1 AGPSMP
7 TESRNEL
14 LITIAQESKRMEQL
28 IGKLLEMTRLESG
41 SAAFAKEPF
50 DITEVIISAVDRWRN
65 NEQHREFRLDIPESP
80 PPVNGDP
87 VLIEQVLSN
96 LIENALEHAPAQS
109 PVEIH
114 VMARGESVLI
124 RVMDRG
130 PGLPRHDTQRIFEKF
145 YRGARS
151 PHRAGLGLGLAICRA
166 ILQLHHG
173 TITARNRD
181 GGGAEF
187 QITIPTTASI

>member
-1 AGPSMP
+1 
-7 TESRNEL
+7 
-14 LITIAQESKRMEQL
+14 MEGL

-41 SAAFAKEPF
+41 NPVIQK
-50 DITEVIISAVDRWRN
+50 DLVDVREVIISAVARWRN
-65 NEQHREFRLDIPESP
+65 NDLHRAFQVLIPESLP
-80 PPVNGDP
+80 SVHGDP

-96 LIENALEHAPAQS
+96 LIENALEHAPDQT
-109 PVEIH
+109 PIEIN
-114 VMARGESVLI
+114 AISRPDSVLI

-130 PGLPRHDTQRIFEKF
+130 PGLPVHDTQRIFEKF
-145 YRGARS
+145 FRGSSS
-151 PHRAGLGLGLAICRA
+151 PHGPGLGLGLAICRA

-187 QITIPTTASI
+187 QVTIPTTNTP